1 MLGIKHDGHSDCS
14 TALLPNIR
22 SLAASGRIYNP
33 INSDQ
38 LYETQSSILEINRVL
53 TIGGAFRKQA
63 WFCGH
68 FDTVALQRYRSF
80 FDGLLKL

>member
-14 TALLPNIR
+14 SVLLPNIR

-53 TIGGAFRKQA
+53 TIEEPFVNKRGFVSILIQLPYSAIVPFLTD
-63 WFCGH
+63 C
-68 FDTVALQRYRSF
+68 
-80 FDGLLKL
+80 